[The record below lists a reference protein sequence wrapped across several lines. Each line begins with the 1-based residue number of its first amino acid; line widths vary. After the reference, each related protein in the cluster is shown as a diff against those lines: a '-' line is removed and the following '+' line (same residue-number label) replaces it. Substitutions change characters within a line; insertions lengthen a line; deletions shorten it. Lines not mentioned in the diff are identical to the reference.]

1 MAVQG
6 AAARMIEP
14 AIYWSASPGVTQA
27 EKTYRKNNHAKK
39 AIENGFTSQL
49 ITKVTARPFGRL
61 PTLRTDAK
69 STFIIIGMI
78 ISQIKTAMGKLMWL
92 PSPNSRLRKA

>member
-6 AAARMIEP
+6 AAARIIEP
-14 AIYWSASPGVTQA
+14 AMYWSASTGVTQA
-27 EKTYRKNNHAKK
+27 AKRNRKNSHAKK

-49 ITKVTARPFGRL
+49 TTKVTARPFGRL
-61 PTLRTDAK
+61 PTLRTEAK

-78 ISQIKTAMGKLMWL
+78 ISQINTAMGKLM
-92 PSPNSRLRKA
+92 